1 MDQQL
6 VKMEVFAYSVPM
18 EITFTADVPLVL
30 LENVVMRVSF
40 ISKFVI
46 LLKKLNGI
54 KIKDSLKII

>member
-40 ISKFVI
+40 RS
-46 LLKKLNGI
+46 
-54 KIKDSLKII
+54 KIIILFKKIRL